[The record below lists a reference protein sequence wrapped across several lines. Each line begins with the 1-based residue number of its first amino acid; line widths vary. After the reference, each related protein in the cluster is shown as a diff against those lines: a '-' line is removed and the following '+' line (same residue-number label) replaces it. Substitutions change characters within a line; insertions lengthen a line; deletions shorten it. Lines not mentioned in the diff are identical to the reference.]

1 MKYRCDECGYSTKVL
16 YECSDCGALI
26 CSACLNYCVECG
38 EYLCFECSSCD
49 DTCDACDGLYWDE
62 I

>member
-26 CSACLNYCVECG
+26 CSACLNYCVEC
-38 EYLCFECSSCD
+38 SSCD